1 MEYATNDGR
10 AGRQGARATL
20 HAVLLMD
27 GEAPEPYTFDIGPP
41 GRILGFRG
49 RVADVLH
56 LGMCD
61 GHLVLADESEVHY
74 YHLLALLLRCRGA
87 VGDGPNFNA
96 ASACERHARAATEGA
111 VAEDLER
118 DNKAAIAE
126 LEEERARNSGA
137 GAGGPAEDVAGE
149 RLLASGSK
157 SGGGHG
163 SPTEAAT

>member
-1 MEYATNDGR
+1 
-10 AGRQGARATL
+10 
-20 HAVLLMD
+20 MD

-41 GRILGFRG
+41 GRVLGFRG
-49 RVADVLH
+49 RVAEALH

-61 GHLVLADESEVHY
+61 GHLVLANESEVHY

-87 VGDGPNFNA
+87 AGDGPNFNA

-111 VAEDLER
+111 AAEDLER
-118 DNKAAIAE
+118 AK
-126 LEEERARNSGA
+126 LEEGRARNSGA
-137 GAGGPAEDVAGE
+137 GAGGPAEAVAGE

-163 SPTEAAT
+163 IPTEAAT